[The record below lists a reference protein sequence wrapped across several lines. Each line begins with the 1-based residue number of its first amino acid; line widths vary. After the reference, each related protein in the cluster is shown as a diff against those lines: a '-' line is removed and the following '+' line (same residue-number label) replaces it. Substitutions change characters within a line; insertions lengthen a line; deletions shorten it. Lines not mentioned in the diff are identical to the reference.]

1 MKHNKNDKR
10 AIKTLSPISE
20 RIFKVLKD
28 YEKGDFVGVS
38 ELCNA
43 LDKGALLVA
52 FSCLSGDG
60 VNQEIGHDIGIMF
73 KKRRIKATT
82 KLLSDLENAG
92 YSGGLVVILDDCEP
106 SRVWQWSMPQEE
118 VTFWCEMLIEDIKEI
133 IPKDWELKLWSEFEQ
148 ESEIEYEEVLSEMR
162 KPYHKLLVYQQI
174 EYMRNFPNK
183 KLVGEIRE
191 ASLRRITQYALQG
204 VVLEEICPQAIL
216 VQSETPWSVKDP
228 LYNPLRSSFLPII
241 HPYDERR

>member
-1 MKHNKNDKR
+1 MKHNRNDRK

-20 RIFKVLKD
+20 SIFKVLED
-28 YEKGDFVGVS
+28 YEKGDFVGVP

-43 LDKGALLVA
+43 LNMGALLVA

-60 VNQEIGHDIGIMF
+60 ANQEIAHDIGVMF

-82 KLLSDLENAG
+82 KFLSDLENAG
-92 YSGGLVVILDDCEP
+92 YSGKLVVILDDYEP
-106 SRVWQWSMPQEE
+106 SRVWQWCIPQEE
-118 VTFWCEMLIEDIKEI
+118 VTSWCEMLIEDTKEI
-133 IPKDWELKLWSEFEQ
+133 IPKNWELKLWSEFEQ
-148 ESEIEYEEVLSEMR
+148 ELEIEYEEILYEMR
-162 KPYHKLLVYQQI
+162 KTSYELLVYQQI

-204 VVLEEICPQAIL
+204 VVLEKICPQAIL